1 MSLRR
6 FLTML
11 YCAGALLLLMTGT
24 ALAGDDP
31 DIDLELTELRVY
43 TAKDGDAML
52 DYTIARKSWRALRDA
67 GIEPRL
73 NIFSPNRR
81 GRYVYRYS
89 VPLKA
94 KHGSVLYNRKDVD
107 LEGVSSV
114 KVEIVGYNGA
124 NRVGRLT
131 LGATCEQSLSV
142 DVEHARRKGGG
153 GRGRDES
160 GHDGGHH
167 DHHDDHHGHGDR
179 DRDDRPRKASRAE
192 IISACDRQ
200 TSYSSELD
208 DCVEEALKLPFGAV
222 ADKVVD
228 ACGDATSYGS
238 GLEDCLQEVAK
249 VKGRPV
255 EVVKACDAATSYD
268 SEVKSCIKE
277 AADFGHR
284 SAGAVIAACDA
295 HTSYSSELR
304 SCVRA
309 AKKLDREH
317 AAIVNACGEATSYSS
332 ELDRCIERSAN

>member
-1 MSLRR
+1 
-6 FLTML
+6 ML

-24 ALAGDDP
+24 AVAGDDP
-31 DIDLELTELRVY
+31 DIDLELTELRVH
-43 TAKDGDAML
+43 TSREGDATL

-94 KHGSVLYNRKDVD
+94 KHGSILYNRKDVD
-107 LEGVSSV
+107 LEDAESV

-124 NRVGRLT
+124 YRVGRMT

-142 DVEHARRKGGG
+142 SVEHARRKREKGHHGGSGGG
-153 GRGRDES
+153 TRGDRD
-160 GHDGGHH
+160 
-167 DHHDDHHGHGDR
+167 DDRR
-179 DRDDRPRKASRAE
+179 DRDDDRRQKASRAD
-192 IISACDRQ
+192 IISACDRH

-208 DCVEEALKLPFGAV
+208 KCVEMGVALPFGAV

-228 ACGDATSYGS
+228 ACGEATSFGS
-238 GLEDCLQEVAK
+238 GLKTCLENVAS

-268 SEVKSCIKE
+268 SELKSCIKE

-295 HTSYSSELR
+295 HTSYSSELK

-309 AKKLDREH
+309 ASKLDREH
-317 AAIVNACGEATSYSS
+317 VAIVNACGEATNFSS
-332 ELDRCIERSAN
+332 ELKRCIERSAN